1 MQAQL
6 CYHDGMPKQL
16 TIRGLPDQVAERLTR
31 LSEERGT
38 SVNATVVEIL
48 KRPVG
53 VHERRTRLERYV
65 TWTDE
70 DLAEFNEA
78 LALQRVIDV
87 ELWN

>member
-1 MQAQL
+1 MAR
-6 CYHDGMPKQL
+6 QL

-48 KRPVG
+48 KRAVG

-70 DLAEFNEA
+70 DLAEFNDV
-78 LALQRVIDV
+78 LASQRVIDDK
-87 ELWN
+87 LWS

>member
-1 MQAQL
+1 MA
-6 CYHDGMPKQL
+6 KQL

-48 KRPVG
+48 KRAVG
-53 VHERRTRLERYV
+53 VHERRTRLARYI

-70 DLAEFNEA
+70 DLAEFNEV
-78 LALQRVIDV
+78 LASQRVIDDK
-87 ELWN
+87 LWS

>member
-1 MQAQL
+1 MA
-6 CYHDGMPKQL
+6 KQL

-48 KRPVG
+48 KRAVG

-70 DLAEFNEA
+70 DLAEFNEV
-78 LALQRVIDV
+78 LALQRVIDDK
-87 ELWN
+87 LWS

>member
-1 MQAQL
+1 MS
-6 CYHDGMPKQL
+6 KQL

-48 KRPVG
+48 KRAVG
-53 VHERRTRLERYV
+53 VHERRARLARYI

-70 DLAEFNEA
+70 DLAEFNEV
-78 LALQRVIDV
+78 LASQRVIDA
-87 ELWN
+87 ELWR

>member
-1 MQAQL
+1 MA
-6 CYHDGMPKQL
+6 KQL

-38 SVNATVVEIL
+38 SGNATVVEIL
-48 KRPVG
+48 KRAVG

-78 LALQRVIDV
+78 LALQRVIDG

>member
-1 MQAQL
+1 MA
-6 CYHDGMPKQL
+6 KQL

-48 KRPVG
+48 KRAVG

-70 DLAEFNEA
+70 DLAEFNEV
-78 LALQRVIDV
+78 LASQRVIDDK
-87 ELWN
+87 LWS